1 MLGSI
6 LDTKNRLMN
15 ETQFLPSVTE
25 ERKMYSTFVVQYR
38 HMYNSRSMA
47 KYRSKHASARG

>member
-1 MLGSI
+1 MLGSM